1 MTASGFG
8 EGMVRHNYINELIE
22 KAPPVVSTDAQLM
35 LLDAYETTFGIENH
49 EHPQKARPLLLVA
62 QQWSEDTGKGSHLF
76 ERQQQYYDCGILKFF
91 GIPYDRWLEQP
102 TEIVE
107 EQMRRG
113 KIWGTAENAQAETLR
128 LKLEALKNGNGQ
140 GKLGV

>member
-8 EGMVRHNYINELIE
+8 EHVGGHNYINELIE

-49 EHPQKARPLLLVA
+49 EQPQKSRPLLLVA
-62 QQWSEDTGKGSHLF
+62 KQWAEDTGKGSHLF
-76 ERQQQYYDCGILKFF
+76 ERQQQFYDCGILKFF
-91 GIPYDRWLEQP
+91 GIPFDRWLEQP

-113 KIWGTAENAQAETLR
+113 KKWGDAENAQAEALR
-128 LKLEALKNGNGQ
+128 LKLEAMKNNPPHG
-140 GKLGV
+140 